1 MSRPINKEWMNE
13 RNRLSQVY
21 RQGVEEF
28 IEYAIANDVLKLP
41 TILCPCVKCRNKLR
55 YPAVD
60 IRKHLI
66 KNGINKTYTQ
76 WLLHG
81 EDPSFISMDHH
92 PPLGH
97 VELEEDI
104 EPIDN
109 NGDEGIGIE
118 NLVDAAYGVY
128 DETFGDAPCGQT
140 EVKEAK
146 LKRKSGEASSNTTEN
161 DELSEVFGKDQRGH
175 VRGVGSHVTKKQ
187 LIHLGIA
194 KAKEE
199 ANKVEK
205 EGINA
210 LKDEFKSYVQ
220 EAVKVQFQDFQ
231 LAIQGAMQNMMADFN
246 RGSLHVMTTPRSEF
260 ASNSVH
266 RSCNLVQN
274 LDNVFTP
281 SPVER
286 PNSSDKPSV
295 ILIDRENK
303 ELAKGYVVTDAT
315 AGICHGRKVGIGE
328 KKVYIDEVLEPDAP
342 LWFPQDGND
351 TFSAYVAGGY
361 IIWFE
366 PWLKYI

>member
-81 EDPSFISMDHH
+81 EDPSFISMDQH

-140 EVKEAK
+140 EVSTEPGVFNNKYEEYKRLATEK
-146 LKRKSGEASSNTTEN
+146 LYPSCEGPETT
-161 DELSEVFGKDQRGH
+161 LS
-175 VRGVGSHVTKKQ
+175 
-187 LIHLGIA
+187 
-194 KAKEE
+194 
-199 ANKVEK
+199 
-205 EGINA
+205 
-210 LKDEFKSYVQ
+210 
-220 EAVKVQFQDFQ
+220 
-231 LAIQGAMQNMMADFN
+231 AI
-246 RGSLHVMTTPRSEF
+246 
-260 ASNSVH
+260 
-266 RSCNLVQN
+266 
-274 LDNVFTP
+274 
-281 SPVER
+281 VER
-286 PNSSDKPSV
+286 RLV
-295 ILIDRENK
+295 ILLRTTNCLK
-303 ELAKGYVVTDAT
+303 
-315 AGICHGRKVGIGE
+315 
-328 KKVYIDEVLEPDAP
+328 
-342 LWFPQDGND
+342 
-351 TFSAYVAGGY
+351 FSARIKGDMFV
-361 IIWFE
+361 E
-366 PWLKYI
+366 LVHMLLKSS